1 MYIKNKASTQIAEI
15 KNVRADGRELY
26 VNGEKF
32 ETFASNAEAQLEIIR
47 IAQAI
52 ANMDDLYDLA
62 HQIEADDDDMDL
74 YDEDDDFD
82 PDEDDDFDPDEDFNF
97 SIPEPQPVTQDDE
110 NYLAP
115 LSNIIPLSDDED
127 TSPKIRYAA
136 FILSLRQTDD
146 QEEGDIFMDYLTDAD
161 YTRYRK
167 QELKGTC
174 VILKLFDVRDGKI
187 VIPKK

>member
-32 ETFASNAEAQLEIIR
+32 ETLASDAEAQLEMIR

-74 YDEDDDFD
+74 Y
-82 PDEDDDFDPDEDFNF
+82 DEDDDFDPDEDFNF

-127 TSPKIRYAA
+127 TSPRIRYAA

-146 QEEGDIFMDYLTDAD
+146 QEEGDIFIDYLTDAD

>member
-32 ETFASNAEAQLEIIR
+32 ETFASNAEAQL
-47 IAQAI
+47 
-52 ANMDDLYDLA
+52 D
-62 HQIEADDDDMDL
+62 
-74 YDEDDDFD
+74 
-82 PDEDDDFDPDEDFNF
+82 DEDDDFDPDEDFNF

-127 TSPKIRYAA
+127 TSPRIRYAA

-146 QEEGDIFMDYLTDAD
+146 QEEGDIFIDYLTESD

>member
-82 PDEDDDFDPDEDFNF
+82 PDEDFNF

-115 LSNIIPLSDDED
+115 QIG
-127 TSPKIRYAA
+127 RAH
-136 FILSLRQTDD
+136 
-146 QEEGDIFMDYLTDAD
+146 
-161 YTRYRK
+161 
-167 QELKGTC
+167 
-174 VILKLFDVRDGKI
+174 V
-187 VIPKK
+187 